1 MDPSK
6 LFSHVSLST
15 AERIHWEEVIDMTL
29 RCLPVKNRDAF
40 VEWVMA
46 DTDRVMEFRANE
58 PQRLRLLLKYRK
70 ENGITE

>member
-6 LFSHVSLST
+6 LFNHVSLSA
-15 AERIHWEEVIDMTL
+15 AERIHWEDTIDLTL
-29 RCLPVKNRDAF
+29 RCLPAKSRDAF

-46 DTDRVMEFRANE
+46 DVDRVMEFRANE

-70 ENGITE
+70 ENNIFE